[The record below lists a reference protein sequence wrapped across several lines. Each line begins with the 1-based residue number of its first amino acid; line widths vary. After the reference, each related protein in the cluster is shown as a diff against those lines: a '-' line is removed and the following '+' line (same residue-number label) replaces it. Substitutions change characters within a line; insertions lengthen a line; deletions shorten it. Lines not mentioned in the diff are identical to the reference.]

1 MTENDYIAE
10 YVKEKHPGLLG
21 ADYAIWKVG
30 KIAVEVVRD
39 FRESMKTI
47 KWEEIAEEI
56 KKQEAAGG
64 NEEDES

>member
-30 KIAVEVVRD
+30 KITVEVFRGFRD
-39 FRESMKTI
+39 SMKTI
-47 KWEEIAEEI
+47 KWDEIAEEI
-56 KKQEAAGG
+56 KKQEAAEG
-64 NEEDES
+64 DEQEQS